1 MSVDN
6 PLPDHPSAP
15 APSQPASPPPSQ
27 PPSAGTADSLALA
40 DRWTRRLI
48 AVISVIVVGVSI
60 LGIVGVMCYRV
71 AIDGNSSLTN
81 DITTKLM
88 WLAFGGFASMVAA
101 LFGSNSIISKTL
113 DKVLP

>member
-1 MSVDN
+1 MTSPN
-6 PLPDHPSAP
+6 PIPPTTPAPESAAPSAANSSGDP
-15 APSQPASPPPSQ
+15 
-27 PPSAGTADSLALA
+27 LALA
-40 DRWTRRLI
+40 DRWTRRII
-48 AVISVIVVGVSI
+48 AVVSVSVVGLSI
-60 LGIVGVMCYRV
+60 LAIVGVMVYRV
-71 AIDGNSSLTN
+71 AVDGNAPLTS